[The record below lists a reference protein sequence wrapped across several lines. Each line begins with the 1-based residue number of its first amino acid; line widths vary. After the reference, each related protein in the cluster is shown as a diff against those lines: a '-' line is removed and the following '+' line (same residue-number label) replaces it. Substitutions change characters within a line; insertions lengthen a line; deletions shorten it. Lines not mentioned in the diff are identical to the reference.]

1 MENQVSQ
8 SVNLNTVST
17 PKTRTNDSPVQP
29 TPKGRGVRWTDEEDK
44 RLIRQVMAFP
54 QNLNRCF
61 IMVSEELG
69 RSKGG
74 VANHWYTVLSKKPE
88 VYCFFTASSTY
99 ISKNRKNGVGVFTK
113 PSIWDKFLR
122 ILKKIC

>member
-8 SVNLNTVST
+8 SVNLNTANT
-17 PKTRTNDSPVQP
+17 PKPRTNDSLVQS
-29 TPKGRGVRWTDEEDK
+29 TPKRRGTRSTDEEDK
-44 RLIRQVMAFP
+44 RLIRQVMTFP

-61 IMVSEELG
+61 IMVSEEIG
-69 RSKGG
+69 RSKGS
-74 VANHWYTVLSKKPE
+74 VANRWYTVLSKKPE

-99 ISKNRKNGVGVFTK
+99 VSKNRKNGIGVLTK
-113 PSIWDKFLR
+113 PSIWHKLLN